1 MNLETM
7 FIYYCTAYLGITAQY
22 KVCQFFLFARF
33 YYMQQTI
40 LLKKYEREV
49 KQFVFTIFQIETKP
63 ECLSTSNANVQY
75 NSISEHD

>member
-1 MNLETM
+1 MNLEAM
-7 FIYYCTAYLGITAQY
+7 IIYNCTAYLDITAQY

-33 YYMQQTI
+33 YYMQQII

-49 KQFVFTIFQIETKP
+49 KQFVFKISKIETKP
-63 ECLSTSNANVQY
+63 KCSSTCNTNVLY